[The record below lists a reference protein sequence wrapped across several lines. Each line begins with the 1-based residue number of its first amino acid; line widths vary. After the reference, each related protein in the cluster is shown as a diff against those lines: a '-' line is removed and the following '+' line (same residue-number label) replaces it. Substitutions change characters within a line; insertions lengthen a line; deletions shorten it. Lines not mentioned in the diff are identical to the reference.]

1 MAENIYDTQNTDDKK
16 NIVQLRA
23 GTAEQSMINAAYMG
37 ARSKPNMMEH
47 MNLLDH
53 FLTKTKAGYTAT
65 KAVYE
70 AKKEAERA
78 ELEALMKDIETDA
91 NNVINM
97 SGSLPKGYFNKVYSH
112 VEGLRNEYAEAKR
125 SGDEQKAAELRM
137 QLNTLSTNI
146 GSFKE
151 GVLNNAQIIN
161 GNEGISDLSVL
172 SLSQQRIVAACKEE
186 NAQFVDGEIVWDNPR
201 YKPQYLETD
210 DGEQI
215 ENPEYDPNEKQY
227 FTLDDYNK
235 SVVSKDYVFKESYLT
250 LEKEMAQNGEMFRNG
265 TSTEDFNENNQYKLN
280 LDKITKENI
289 QYLLRDD
296 FNGDMTFEQSLDQHP
311 DMMKF
316 FDFESLPV
324 SEFLSAEFDDKDI
337 DGDGVLDYTGE
348 IDEMHDENTIFS
360 ETYLNSPSNIIKYD
374 TDGNKI
380 VTWEDF
386 GSTPEE
392 ARTKLIETI
401 TQPDARNFDFNLSR
415 GLVAD
420 FMTKRQKQLFYKN
433 TKPFTLNEMVAYNK
447 KDVQDFIDDG
457 GSIGQLKALDGVTVD
472 KKNRI
477 RIDLAKFNSSYYGFT
492 TSTSTGNSR

>member
-16 NIVQLRA
+16 NIVQLRV

-53 FLTKTKAGYTAT
+53 FLTKTKEGYTAT

-70 AKKEAERA
+70 AKKEAEKA
-78 ELEALMKDIETDA
+78 ELEALMEDIEIDA
-91 NNVINM
+91 TNVINM

-112 VEGLRNEYAEAKR
+112 VESLRNQYAEAKR
-125 SGDEQKAAELRM
+125 SGEEQKAAELRM

-151 GVLNNAQIIN
+151 GVLNNAQVIT

-186 NAQFVDGEIVWDNPR
+186 NAEFVDGEIVWNNPR

-250 LEKEMAQNGEMFRNG
+250 LEKETAQNGEMFRNG
-265 TSTEDFNENNQYKLN
+265 ESKEDFNEDNQYKLN
-280 LDKITKENI
+280 LDKVTKENI

-316 FDFESLPV
+316 FDFNELSIGDG
-324 SEFLSAEFDDKDI
+324 LSAEYGDEDV
-337 DGDGVLDYTGE
+337 DGDGILDFTGDVSE
-348 IDEMHDENTIFS
+348 IHDENTIFS

-433 TKPFTLNEMVAYNK
+433 TKSFTLKEMVAYNK

-457 GSIGQLKALDGVTVD
+457 GNIGQLRALDGVTIDD
-472 KKNRI
+472 KERI

-492 TSTSTGNSR
+492 TSTGNSR